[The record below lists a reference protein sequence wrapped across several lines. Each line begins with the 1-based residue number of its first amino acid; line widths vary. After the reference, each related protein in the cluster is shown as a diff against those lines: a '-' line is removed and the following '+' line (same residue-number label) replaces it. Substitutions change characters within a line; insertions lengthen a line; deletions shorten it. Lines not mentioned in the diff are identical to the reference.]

1 MNKVKIGFIGC
12 GGNARGHMAT
22 VAKLEN
28 AEIVGVCD
36 VVEESAKKASQDFG
50 GRAYTDYRE
59 MLDAEEIHGVMISI
73 PVFAHGEIELEVI
86 DRNIPFLVEKP
97 VALDIETA
105 TKIGSAVKE
114 KDLIT
119 SVGYQL
125 RYKAS
130 AQKGKT
136 ILEDK
141 QVGMVEGRY
150 WCGIA
155 RNRDDWRTSIYKSGG
170 QLLEQATHTLDM
182 MRYLI
187 GEVDEVYSLQEK
199 RLLEKTGS
207 PDVYSTLLKFK
218 NGAIGSISTTWAWDT
233 NDWSNANVLNIFFDR
248 YRMEWTAN
256 EVKIWPEDE
265 GWKAMSLAGD
275 DINKTFV
282 DAIQTGDPS
291 KILSDYEDGIK
302 SMAVSIAANESAR
315 LGRPVKVDEVILI

>member
-1 MNKVKIGFIGC
+1 MC
-12 GGNARGHMAT
+12 
-22 VAKLEN
+22 
-28 AEIVGVCD
+28 
-36 VVEESAKKASQDFG
+36 SS
-50 GRAYTDYRE
+50 
-59 MLDAEEIHGVMISI
+59 
-73 PVFAHGEIELEVI
+73 
-86 DRNIPFLVEKP
+86 
-97 VALDIETA
+97 
-105 TKIGSAVKE
+105 
-114 KDLIT
+114 DL
-119 SVGYQL
+119 
-125 RYKAS
+125 
-130 AQKGKT
+130 
-136 ILEDK
+136 
-141 QVGMVEGRY
+141 
-150 WCGIA
+150 CGIA

-199 RLLEKTGS
+199 RLLEKTGA

-256 EVKIWPEDE
+256 EVEILPENE
-265 GWKAMSLAGD
+265 GWKAMSFAGD

-291 KILSDYEDGIK
+291 KILSNYEDGIK

-315 LGRPVKVDEVILI
+315 LGRPVKIDEVILI